1 MTEKT
6 FDSMV
11 DAVNKGE
18 MLDWLYDNHDKLSKD
33 ELAQIARELYW
44 AMEQPLKF
52 YWATEQPLSDE
63 DSHSREERR
72 KTFLDNM
79 SDHYDTFGFDDEDE
93 DEEPAPQ
100 PQTYQNQLPF

>member
-18 MLDWLYDNHDKLSKD
+18 MLDWLYDNGSKLSKD
-33 ELAQIARELYW
+33 EIAQIARELYW
-44 AMEQPLKF
+44 AMEQPL
-52 YWATEQPLSDE
+52 SDE
-63 DSHSREERR
+63 DRHSREERR
-72 KTFLDNM
+72 KTFIDNM
-79 SDHYDTFGFDDEDE
+79 TDHYDSFGFDDEDE

-100 PQTYQNQLPF
+100 PQPYRNQLPF